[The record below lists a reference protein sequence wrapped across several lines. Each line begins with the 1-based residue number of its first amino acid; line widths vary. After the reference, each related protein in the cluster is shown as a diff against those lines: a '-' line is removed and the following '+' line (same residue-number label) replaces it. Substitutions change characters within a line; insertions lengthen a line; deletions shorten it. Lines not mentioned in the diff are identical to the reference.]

1 MARSLGYWSLALL
14 NISAIVSLRHLPA
27 LVQMYG
33 SSSLVFFILTAIGF
47 FLPIAAICAELA
59 STWPQ
64 RGGLYNWI
72 YLPFGEFWAFM
83 VVWWSWVAAIVNILV
98 NLWFLALTC
107 GYLFDIGQSPS
118 AKLILCLGCL
128 WGLTFL
134 NIFGIR
140 FSAMLTS
147 FSVAAG
153 IVVPMVLLSALAGH
167 WGWAHGSAST
177 LWPSLE
183 MTMTAAGSLKILY
196 FYGSMMMGYS
206 GLEVA
211 AFHAADA
218 SDPQKDYGRATVLS
232 AVFIVALYILG
243 TISLMVVIPSQEV
256 DPIGGFSQF
265 FTIFFNKYGIQN
277 VAFLINLILAIGVLG
292 AVNTWLISPAKG
304 IFAAMEHF
312 HFPLWLVK
320 ENRFD
325 VPVPLIMVQA
335 IICSFILFF
344 LVSSHSEEQIFWI
357 LQAMTSQFSLLMY
370 VMMTF
375 SILRLRTLFP
385 KQYRPIKI
393 GRLWFWPVIFLSLIS
408 CALGMIGVFIPVE
421 EVSARELFDYEMIFI
436 IGFILLSLPP
446 VFFKRRQHFVPD
458 DNTASL

>member
-27 LVQMYG
+27 LVQLYG
-33 SSSLVFFILTAIGF
+33 SSSLVFFILTAVAF

-72 YLPFGEFWAFM
+72 YLPFGDFWAFM

-98 NLWFLALTC
+98 NLWFLALTFS
-107 GYLFDIGQSPS
+107 YIFDIGDTIS
-118 AKLILCLGCL
+118 AKVIVCLACL

-140 FSAMLTS
+140 ISSMLTS
-147 FSVAAG
+147 FSVTAG
-153 IVVPMVLLSALAGH
+153 IVVPIVLLSALAAQ
-167 WGWAHGSAST
+167 WGWSHGSSSI
-177 LWPSLE
+177 LMPSLA
-183 MTMTAAGSLKILY
+183 TTLTAASSLKILY

-211 AFHAADA
+211 AFHAADV
-218 SDPQKDYGRATVLS
+218 SDPQKDYGKATLLS
-232 AVFIVALYILG
+232 ATFIVALYILG
-243 TISLMVVIPSQEV
+243 TISLMVVIPAEQV

-265 FTIFFNKYGIQN
+265 FTIFFEKYHLPHG
-277 VAFLINLILAIGVLG
+277 ALIINIILAIGVLG

-312 HFPLWLVK
+312 YFPAWLVS
-320 ENRFD
+320 ENRYG

-335 IICSFILFF
+335 LICSIMLIL
-344 LVSSHSEEQIFWI
+344 LVSFQSEEQIFWI

-370 VMMTF
+370 VMMTLA
-375 SILRLRTLFP
+375 IIRLRTLFP

-393 GRLWFWPVIFLSLIS
+393 GAVWFWPVVVLSLVS
-408 CALGMIGVFIPVE
+408 CALGMLGVFIPVE
-421 EVSARELFDYEMIFI
+421 ELSLRQLIDYELIFI
-436 IGFILLSLPP
+436 VGFVVLSLPP
-446 VFFKRRQHFVPD
+446 VFFKRRRSCTTDEMPLF
-458 DNTASL
+458 